1 MATIPATAQ
10 DIADRWR
17 PLTDDEWNVADKLLW
32 SAWALLRHKV
42 PTLEDRLDADPV
54 EVDDE
59 LVRTVLCEMVKR
71 VLANPNL
78 LRQEALQD
86 YSSTFQV
93 LAGQLTVTDEELD
106 WLAAE
111 DESTGGA
118 FTIRPAY
125 QVRVGSQTVTA
136 SQWEWRPS

>member
-10 DIADRWR
+10 DVQDRWR

-32 SAWALLRHKV
+32 SAWSLLRHKV
-42 PTLEDRLDADPV
+42 PTLEARLDADPV

-59 LVRTVLCEMVKR
+59 LVRFVLCEMVKR
-71 VLANPNL
+71 VLTNPNM

-106 WLAAE
+106 WLAPS
-111 DESTGGA
+111 DESSSNA
-118 FTIRPAY
+118 FTVRPAY
-125 QVRVGSQTVTA
+125 QVPVAMTA
-136 SQWEWRPS
+136 VDDTLWTWR